1 MIDLHVHLDG
11 SLSPDLIRSLAQ
23 KQGVCLPDPL
33 SPHIQASPHCQDLNE
48 YLRCFDLPLLLLQT
62 PQNMELAVRDLIGR
76 LHAQGLWY
84 AEIRFAPQL
93 HTREHYSQ
101 EDILKGAL
109 SGLGDAPFPVCLI
122 LCCMRGEGNER
133 ENLETLRLASLYLDK
148 GVCAL
153 DLAGAE
159 GLYPT
164 GSYEDLFAAARSAR
178 VPFTIH
184 AGEAAGPESI
194 RSAIRF
200 GAARIGHGVRLRE
213 DPGLL
218 EEVLSRRI
226 PLELCPSSNLQTR
239 AVSSATDY
247 PLRDYLRR
255 GLPVTVNT
263 DNMTVSQTTLLN
275 EYRLLSLTPEEIR
288 QVNLYSIQAA
298 FAPESVKTA
307 LRSRLENPL
316 AK

>member
-109 SGLGDAPFPVCLI
+109 SGLADAPFPVCLI

-164 GSYEDLFAAARSAR
+164 GSYEDLFGPRFASAPPGSVMACACGKTPAYWKKSCPAGFPLSCVPPATFRPGPFLLPRIILCAITFAADFRSR
-178 VPFTIH
+178 
-184 AGEAAGPESI
+184 SI
-194 RSAIRF
+194 R
-200 GAARIGHGVRLRE
+200 
-213 DPGLL
+213 
-218 EEVLSRRI
+218 
-226 PLELCPSSNLQTR
+226 
-239 AVSSATDY
+239 
-247 PLRDYLRR
+247 
-255 GLPVTVNT
+255 
-263 DNMTVSQTTLLN
+263 TT
-275 EYRLLSLTPEEIR
+275 
-288 QVNLYSIQAA
+288 
-298 FAPESVKTA
+298 
-307 LRSRLENPL
+307 
-316 AK
+316 